1 MREFVIRRFASMIVT
16 LFVIATVTFF
26 LMHSIPGDPFSLPRE
41 TPPEIRANLE
51 EKYGL
56 NEPLSTQYLIYMKNL
71 LKGDFGVSMKY
82 KGTTVVE
89 KVASGIPKSAVI
101 GFGGILVGC
110 TIGILF
116 GIIAALNRGKGFD
129 YLIIII
135 AILGVSIPSFVMASL
150 LQYAFAVKFQWFK
163 VAGWGGIEYL
173 ILPIFSAAMMNMAF
187 YARILRSSMLDVLNQ
202 DYVFTARSKGLHK
215 AEVIQKHVLR
225 NSLLPLVTSLGP
237 MCAGAITGNFVI
249 EKIFNIPGIGQSLII
264 AIQNSDYTMIM
275 GLTIIFAFIT
285 IVMYF
290 IVDIMYGIVDPRIRL
305 VK

>member
-1 MREFVIRRFASMIVT
+1 MSEFIVRRFISMIIT
-16 LFVIATVTFF
+16 LYVIATVTFF

-41 TPPEIRANLE
+41 TPAEVRINLE

-56 NEPLSTQYLIYMKNL
+56 NQPLFNQYLIYMKNI

-82 KGTTVVE
+82 KGTSVVQ
-89 KVASGIPKSAVI
+89 KVASGIPKSAAI
-101 GFGGILVGC
+101 GFGGVLVGC
-110 TIGILF
+110 SIGILF

-150 LQYAFAVKFQWFK
+150 LQYAFAVKLQWFK
-163 VAGWGGIEYL
+163 VAGWGGIEFL

-202 DYVFTARSKGLHK
+202 DYVFTARSKGLYK
-215 AEVIQKHVLR
+215 YEVIQKHVLR

-290 IVDIMYGIVDPRIRL
+290 LVDIMYGIVDPRIRL

>member
-1 MREFVIRRFASMIVT
+1 MKEFVIRRFISMIVT
-16 LFVIATVTFF
+16 LFIIATVTFL
-26 LMHSIPGDPFSLPRE
+26 LMHSIPGDPFNLPRE
-41 TPPEIRANLE
+41 TPPEVRANLE

-56 NEPLSTQYLIYMKNL
+56 NQPLYKQYFIYMKNI

-82 KGTTVVE
+82 KGTSVID
-89 KVASGIPKSAVI
+89 KVSSGIPKSAVI
-101 GFGGILVGC
+101 GFGGVFVGC
-110 TIGILF
+110 TIGIFL
-116 GIIAALNRGKGFD
+116 GIVAALNRGKGFD
-129 YLIIII
+129 YLIIIF

-150 LQYAFAVKFQWFK
+150 FQYIFAVKLQWFK
-163 VAGWGGIEYL
+163 VAGWGGLKYL
-173 ILPIFSAAMMNMAF
+173 ALPILSAAMMNMAF

-202 DYVFTARSKGLHK
+202 DYVFTARSKGLRK
-215 AEVIQKHVLR
+215 PEVIQKHVIR
-225 NSLLPLVTSLGP
+225 NSFLPLVTSLGP

>member
-1 MREFVIRRFASMIVT
+1 MRDFVIRRFISMIIT

-26 LMHSIPGDPFSLPRE
+26 LMHAIPGDPFSLPRE
-41 TPPEIRANLE
+41 TPQEIRDNLE

-56 NEPLSTQYLIYMKNL
+56 NKPILEQYFIYLKNI
-71 LKGDFGVSMKY
+71 LKGDFGISMKY
-82 KGTTVVE
+82 KGTSVVD
-89 KVASGIPKSAVI
+89 KVTSGIPKSAVI
-101 GFGGILVGC
+101 GFGGIFVGC
-110 TIGILF
+110 TIGILL
-116 GIIAALNRGKGFD
+116 GIVAALNRGKGFD
-129 YLIIII
+129 YLIIIL

-150 LQYAFAVKFQWFK
+150 LQYAFAVKIPLFK
-163 VAGWGGIEYL
+163 VAGWGGLEYM
-173 ILPIFSAAMMNMAF
+173 ILPIFSAAMMNIAF

-202 DYVFTARSKGLHK
+202 DYIYTARSKGLYK
-215 AEVIQKHVLR
+215 NEVIRKHVLR

-249 EKIFNIPGIGQSLII
+249 EKIFNVPGIGQSLII

-290 IVDIMYGIVDPRIRL
+290 LVDIIYGLVDPRIRL
-305 VK
+305 AK

>member
-1 MREFVIRRFASMIVT
+1 MKEFIIRRFLSMIVT

-26 LMHSIPGDPFSLPRE
+26 LMHAIPGDPFSLPRE

-56 NEPLSTQYLIYMKNL
+56 NEPLMTQYFIYMKNL

-82 KGTTVVE
+82 KGSSVVE
-89 KVASGIPKSAVI
+89 KVVTGIPKSAVV

-110 TIGILF
+110 TIGIFF

-129 YLIIII
+129 YLIIIL

-150 LQYAFAVKFQWFK
+150 LQYAFAVKVQWFK

-173 ILPIFSAAMMNMAF
+173 VLPIFSAAMMNMAF

-202 DYVFTARSKGLHK
+202 DYVFTARSKGLYKH
-215 AEVIQKHVLR
+215 EVISRHVLR

-290 IVDIMYGIVDPRIRL
+290 IVDVMYGIVDPRIRL